1 MTAAA
6 RIIER
11 LQGVRRAGD
20 GRWRARCPG
29 HNSQSQSLAVADRDG
44 RALVHC
50 FAGCE
55 VSAVLGALGLGLG
68 DLYDQPLGDSYQSS
82 PAEWHLRDALAA
94 LVVEARII
102 LIAASDIA
110 SGRVLSD
117 ADVERVAR
125 AAGRIASAYRRLYG
139 SA

>member
-1 MTAAA
+1 VSAA
-6 RIIER
+6 EKLLPR
-11 LQGVRRAGD
+11 LDGVQGG
-20 GRWRARCPG
+20 GGKWRARCPA
-29 HNSQSQSLAVADRDG
+29 HNSRGLSLSIADRDG

-55 VSAVLGALGLGLG
+55 VDAVLGALGLGLS
-68 DLYDQPLGDSYQSS
+68 DLYDRPLDDDLRSS

-117 ADVERVAR
+117 VDVDRVAR
-125 AAGRIASAYRRLYG
+125 AAGRIASAHRRLYG
-139 SA
+139 GA